1 MLIWPLNLG
10 LAAFAI
16 TLGIRLALHA
26 DHLLSIATAKLKPQ
40 PIPPMIGAYLWPLFW
55 FCLFVLAPTVTLTTS
70 LGGLIIYGPHWWE
83 LIASAIAI
91 SVAAFGWWKIR
102 R

>member
-1 MLIWPLNLG
+1 MLIWVLNLG

-16 TLGIRLALHA
+16 TLGIRLAFRT
-26 DHLLSIATAKLKPQ
+26 DHLLTLATSKLKPQ

-55 FCLFVLAPTVTLTTS
+55 FCLFVLGPTVTLATS
-70 LGGLIIYGPHWWE
+70 FGGLIIYGPHWWE
-83 LIASAIAI
+83 LVASAIAL
-91 SVAAFGWWKIR
+91 SVASFGRWKTR